1 MEKLNISIKIAS
13 LDSSVEYNVLGE
25 YKNKRIKFIDP
36 EQNTNYIIFRDDTVE
51 YYKKGNVDMK
61 YIFNRNLKTK
71 GLYSVSGN
79 KFEFEIETKELIVR
93 SNVVY
98 IKYFLYQGE
107 ELINETELT
116 VEYLIL
122 KEE

>member
-1 MEKLNISIKIAS
+1 MKKLNISFKITS

-36 EQNTNYIIFRDDTVE
+36 EQNTNYIIFHNDTIE

-61 YIFNRNLKTK
+61 YIFSENLKTK

-79 KFEFEIETKELIVR
+79 KFVFEIETKELFKS
-93 SNVVY
+93 SNNLY
-98 IKYFLYQGE
+98 IKYFLYQDE

-116 VEYLIL
+116 IEYLIL